1 MDGRRAPGH
10 PDPTA
15 PPAGA
20 DRWWRGGRPVST
32 RRLILAALVCGLA
45 ILLAGA
51 VFFVQ
56 VARERGAPP
65 PGSGPETS
73 TSTIR

>member
-1 MDGRRAPGH
+1 
-10 PDPTA
+10 
-15 PPAGA
+15 
-20 DRWWRGGRPVST
+20 VST